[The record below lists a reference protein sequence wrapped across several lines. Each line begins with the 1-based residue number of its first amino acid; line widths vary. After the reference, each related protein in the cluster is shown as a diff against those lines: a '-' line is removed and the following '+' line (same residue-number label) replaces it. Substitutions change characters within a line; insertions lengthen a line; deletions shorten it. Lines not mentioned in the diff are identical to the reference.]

1 MRMDRSCHPSFAPS
15 SSVSC
20 RLCPTVPT
28 DNIGSLYI
36 FRHEQL
42 RDAHQTHLSKKTDK
56 LISRARTRNQSG
68 DSQSPN
74 SSAASSPKARKLAFS
89 PAHEKDQADGMAV
102 GDLTLNAPETRT
114 RIVSHNW
121 KTIRNAMYV
130 ARNEHMSSV
139 DDYVSIV
146 LHSRDRRSRIQ
157 LTENRMVTRSD
168 IRKITLRRRNQS
180 PNQVQSR
187 SAWMGSR
194 TTAKR
199 LPFSSMRREKM
210 SSRRWRMILQS
221 SARWLMGE

>member
-1 MRMDRSCHPSFAPS
+1 MAQGYDGFTAMKNRNFIIDDENGQIMSSIIRSFLLGKLPLMPHGPG
-15 SSVSC
+15 
-20 RLCPTVPT
+20 T
-28 DNIGSLYI
+28 DHIGSLYI

-74 SSAASSPKARKLAFS
+74 SSAASSPKAKKLAFS
-89 PAHEKDQADGMAV
+89 PAHEKDQSDGVAV
-102 GDLTLNAPETRT
+102 GDLTLNSPETRT

-146 LHSRDRRSRIQ
+146 LPSRHQRP
-157 LTENRMVTRSD
+157 RM
-168 IRKITLRRRNQS
+168 
-180 PNQVQSR
+180 
-187 SAWMGSR
+187 
-194 TTAKR
+194 
-199 LPFSSMRREKM
+199 
-210 SSRRWRMILQS
+210 
-221 SARWLMGE
+221 